1 MSRPRIL
8 VADDDRRVRQLVGL
22 TLPTTDYD
30 LHYAEDGE
38 EAVQVAYDLQPGL
51 ILLDLQMP
59 RLNGLEVCAALRA
72 DPRTAQTPIVMLTG
86 YMNEEVQSQAVK
98 AGVSGLLTKPFSPL
112 ALEQTIRSLLSIGD
126 APESSPIVVS
136 RTAPTAAPAGGV
148 PAPTAPIAPNL
159 AVSAVGLTAS
169 IPSPE
174 PGPIGVGDS
183 SRSARRHAAIER
195 SLLDAQRR
203 NADLSETFVST
214 IEALST
220 ALELRT
226 TETEGHAQRV
236 SLYTVTAARSMG
248 VGGREL
254 EQMHWGA
261 LLHDVGKIGV
271 PDAILLKAGA
281 LRPEEWALVRMHP
294 ELGAR
299 LLHGVPGLGSA
310 LDIVRLHHER
320 FDGAG
325 YPLGLRGTAI
335 PLGARIFAVA
345 DAIDA
350 ITSDRPFRPA
360 RSWDE
365 ARLEILQG
373 RGSHFDPTVVDA
385 FLEILDELRGL
396 TAPEQPL
403 PGSR

>member
-8 VADDDRRVRQLVGL
+8 VADDDCRVRQLVGL
-22 TLPTTDYD
+22 TLPAADYD

-38 EAVQVAYDLQPGL
+38 EAVSAAYELDPGL

-59 RLNGLEVCAALRA
+59 RLDGLEVCMTLRA
-72 DPRTAQTPIVMLTG
+72 DPRTARTPIVMLTG
-86 YMNEEVQSQAVK
+86 YLNEDVQTQALR
-98 AGVSGLLTKPFSPL
+98 AGVNGILTKPFSPL
-112 ALEQTIRSLLSIGD
+112 ALEQTIRTLLSSTEVAAAGPVVISRGGASQARV
-126 APESSPIVVS
+126 APVS
-136 RTAPTAAPAGGV
+136 VPREAPTVDRAAAISTRAMP
-148 PAPTAPIAPNL
+148 
-159 AVSAVGLTAS
+159 AVSVDVV
-169 IPSPE
+169 E
-174 PGPIGVGDS
+174 PALPG
-183 SRSARRHAAIER
+183 RRHTTVER
-195 SLLDAQRR
+195 LLHDAQRR
-203 NADLSETFVST
+203 YTDLSETFVST

-236 SLYTVTAARSMG
+236 SLYTVTAARSLG

-271 PDAILLKAGA
+271 PDAILLKAGP
-281 LRPEEWALVRMHP
+281 LRTEEWALIRMHP
-294 ELGAR
+294 DLGAR
-299 LLHGVPGLGSA
+299 LLQSVPGLGSA
-310 LDIVRLHHER
+310 LEIVRLHHER

-350 ITSDRPFRPA
+350 ITSDRPYRPGRTWEQA
-360 RSWDE
+360 RI
-365 ARLEILQG
+365 EILQG
-373 RGSHFDPTVVDA
+373 RGSHFDPSVVDA
-385 FLEILDELRGL
+385 FLEILDDLRGL
-396 TAPEQPL
+396 TAAQQPL
-403 PGSR
+403 AEQTS